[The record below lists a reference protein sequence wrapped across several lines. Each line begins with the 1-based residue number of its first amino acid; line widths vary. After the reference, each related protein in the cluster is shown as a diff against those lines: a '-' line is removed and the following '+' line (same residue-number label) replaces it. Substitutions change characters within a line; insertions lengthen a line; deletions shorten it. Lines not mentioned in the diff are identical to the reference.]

1 MHPGALMREIIEE
14 QVKMPIAEA
23 SRRMKVSRQPLHAVL
38 NGTTTVTAEMALRF
52 ARLTGGAPE
61 LYIDMQIGYYFEMAR
76 QRLKDALAK
85 IAPVPQH
92 HPSAAISTGKSNSA
106 R

>member
-1 MHPGALMREIIEE
+1 MHSGALMREIVEE

-23 SRRMKVSRQPLHAVL
+23 SRRMKVSRQPPHPVP
-38 NGTTTVTAEMALRF
+38 NGTTTVTAKMALRF

-61 LYIDMQIGYYFEMAR
+61 LYIGYYFEMAR